1 MSDHLTDAISAP
13 AEITWVAPER
23 DSWDLLLRVVIV
35 AMLFIALICTLA
47 ANGNRTLLGLASTHA
62 WARDLVHWSLAWAS
76 VGIGLMGL
84 RTWLWFRYRPS
95 APASGAQAPVLTV
108 IIPAYNEG
116 AMVATSI
123 DSVAAASYPR
133 ERLEIFVVDDGSTD
147 DTWTYIEAA
156 AARYPGLVTA
166 LRLDRNQGKRAA
178 LAAGFARARGEV
190 AVTIDSDSV
199 IDQGTLLAIAGP
211 FRDPGVGAVAGKVEV
226 LNRTEGLIPR
236 MLQVRY
242 LLSFDFLR
250 ASQSMYRTVY
260 CCPGALAAYRLDAVR
275 AVLPR
280 WMDQRFL
287 GAQCTYGEDR
297 ALTNFILAEGYD
309 TLYQSS
315 AVVRTLVPLT
325 YTRLS
330 KMFLR
335 WTRSYIRE
343 DIRLAKIVW
352 RRPAGA
358 CAITVADRLITN
370 LRYPIH
376 YALLGLI
383 LWAGLLRPA
392 VFLEMLA
399 GIGAISTLYTLY
411 YLRSERSWNLV
422 YGIVYGYYSALTL
435 FWIFPFA
442 ALTLRSRAWLT
453 R

>member
-1 MSDHLTDAISAP
+1 MSENLTDVISAP
-13 AEITWVAPER
+13 AEIVWVGPER
-23 DSWDLLLRVVIV
+23 DAWDFVLRVVIV
-35 AMLFIALICTLA
+35 AMLSIALILTLA
-47 ANGNRTLLGLASTHA
+47 AHGSKSLLGLTQAHA
-62 WARDLVHWSLAWAS
+62 WVQTFVRWSFVWAS
-76 VGIGLMGL
+76 IGIGLMGV
-84 RTWLWFRYRPS
+84 RTWLWFRYCPD
-95 APASGAQAPVLTV
+95 APAIVADAPSLTV

-123 DSVAAASYPR
+123 DSVAAAAYPR

-147 DTWTYIEAA
+147 DTWSHIEAT
-156 AARYPGLVTA
+156 AARHPGLVAT

-178 LAAGFARARGEV
+178 LAAGFAKARGEI

-199 IDQGTLLAIAGP
+199 IDVGTLLAIVGP
-211 FRDPGVGAVAGKVEV
+211 FRDARVGAVAGKVEV
-226 LNRTEGLIPR
+226 LNRDEGLIPR

-250 ASQSMYRTVY
+250 AAQSMYRTVY
-260 CCPGALAAYRLDAVR
+260 CCPGALAAYRLAAVR

-280 WMDQRFL
+280 WLEQRFL

-309 TLYQSS
+309 TLYQST
-315 AVVRTLVPLT
+315 AVVRTLVPLS
-325 YTRLS
+325 YTQLS

-352 RRPAGA
+352 KRPAVA

-376 YALLGLI
+376 YLVVALI
-383 LWAGLLRPA
+383 LWAGLLHPELL
-392 VFLEMLA
+392 LEMFA
-399 GIGAISTLYTLY
+399 GIGAFSALYTLY

-422 YGIVYGYYSALTL
+422 YGIVYGYYSSLTL

-442 ALTLRSRAWLT
+442 AVTLRSRAWLT